1 MTKMKRDSI
10 KKEDKN
16 SKSLED
22 ILKKIDKLNT
32 LESMIIKIKK
42 KETSEL

>member
-1 MTKMKRDSI
+1 MKRDSI